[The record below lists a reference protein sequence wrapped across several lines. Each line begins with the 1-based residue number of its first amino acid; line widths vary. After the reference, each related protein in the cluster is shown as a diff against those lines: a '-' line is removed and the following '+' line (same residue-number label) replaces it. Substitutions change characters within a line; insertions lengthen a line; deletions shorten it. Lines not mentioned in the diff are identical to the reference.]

1 MVSIGALFHREFP
14 AAQVVPFARA
24 AEAAGFDDL
33 WVIEDCYFT
42 TAPALAAAALTS
54 TQRLT
59 VGLGIL
65 PAVARNPAF
74 TAMEIATL
82 CGLAPGRLVAG
93 LGHGV
98 TEWMRQIG
106 AAPASPLTALDEST
120 TAVRRLL
127 HGEEVTVDGRYVH
140 LDGVRLEAPPLPPPP
155 VLLGVYGPKSLQLA
169 GRVSDGV
176 VLAGPSGPAYVRW
189 ARELCGADS
198 TTVVYSVAHV
208 DDDRMAA
215 RRALAPL
222 FMDELVGTSR
232 AMRLAPHDDD
242 AVAAA
247 ADGIEAVVRLPDA
260 WWHEVAAAGDP
271 DDVAAH
277 VAGLVGASTHSVVLG
292 ATPDL
297 GVARDQLS
305 RLGGLL
311 PRLRAA

>member
-33 WVIEDCYFT
+33 WVIEDCFFT
-42 TAPALAAAALTS
+42 TAPALAAAALTA
-54 TQRLT
+54 TERLA

-74 TAMEIATL
+74 TAMEVATL
-82 CGLAPGRLVAG
+82 CGLAPGRLIAG

-98 TEWMRQIG
+98 PEWMRQIG
-106 AAPASPLTALDEST
+106 VYPPSPLTALEEST

-127 HGEEVTVDGRYVH
+127 HGEEVTVDGRYVR
-140 LDGVRLEAPPLPPPP
+140 LQGVRLAAPPLPPPP

-176 VLAGPSGPAYVRW
+176 VLAGPGGPGYVRW
-189 ARELCGADS
+189 AREQTGPDS

-215 RRALAPL
+215 RRVLAPL
-222 FMDELVGTSR
+222 LLDEVAGTSR
-232 AMRLAPHDDD
+232 AMPLAPHYDE

-247 ADGIEAVVRLPDA
+247 ADGIESVVRLPDA

-277 VAGLVGASTHSVVLG
+277 VAGLVAAGADRVVLG

-297 GVARDQLS
+297 EVAREQLG
-305 RLGGLL
+305 RLGELM
-311 PRLRAA
+311 PRLRAV